1 MLKHSPN
8 SRKLLFQDY
17 KEGYLVCES
26 CKGYYQL
33 NQNESPTD
41 FESCECG
48 NSLEY
53 FRTLEEVKIRIYQT
67 DSPESELNYE
77 EMAKLLSVIKSKA
90 KQRKEMI
97 DELSR
102 RITIQEE
109 LLMEIKAGRWSLW
122 NVLEQRDFPSDVKR
136 QKKLL
141 EDIEQQEERLMS
153 MVIEKRVRERTPAF
167 HHRVMSFVSNLDPM
181 FYLSMAVIL
190 LIIVLVLILI
200 S

>member
-1 MLKHSPN
+1 M
-8 SRKLLFQDY
+8 
-17 KEGYLVCES
+17 
-26 CKGYYQL
+26 
-33 NQNESPTD
+33 
-41 FESCECG
+41 
-48 NSLEY
+48 EY

-77 EMAKLLSVIKSKA
+77 EMTKLLSVIKSKA

-109 LLMEIKAGRWSLW
+109 LLREIKAGKWSLW
-122 NVLEQRDFPSDVKR
+122 NILEQRDLPSDVKR

-153 MVIEKRVRERTPAF
+153 MVIEKRVRERTPEF
-167 HHRVMSFVSNLDPM
+167 HLRVMSFISTLDPM